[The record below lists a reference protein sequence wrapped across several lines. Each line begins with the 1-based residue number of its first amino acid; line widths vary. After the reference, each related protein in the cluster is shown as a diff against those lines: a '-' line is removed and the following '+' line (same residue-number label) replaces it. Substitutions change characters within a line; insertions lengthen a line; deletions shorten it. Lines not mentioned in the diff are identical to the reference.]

1 MNHQYDAFDLDRNE
15 YTFNQ
20 YIQNVFGYMSLGLLV
35 TSAVSY
41 LCFRSF
47 VDRGLMYHILFSIP
61 YAFIPVLFA
70 ELAISFLMGR
80 YIYKLNKKQL
90 TAMFFLYAILN
101 GLSVSTIFIVYRLS
115 DIFMAFVF
123 ATGFFISMAI
133 IGKTTKLD
141 LTKYRTIFIAGLISL
156 SVLSVI
162 TLFTQYNR
170 LDLVLCW
177 AGLLLFMGL
186 TAYDIQKV
194 RNIYYN
200 YAGEMETGNKL
211 GILGAF
217 ELYLDFINMFMYIL
231 RILSSRRH
239 RD

>member
-1 MNHQYDAFDLDRNE
+1 MNNQYDAFDLDRNE
-15 YTFNQ
+15 YSFSQ
-20 YIQNVFGYMSLGLLV
+20 YIQNVFVYMSLGLLT

-47 VDRGLMYHILFSIP
+47 VGRGMVYKMLVSFP
-61 YAFIPVLFA
+61 YAFIPIVLI
-70 ELAISFLMGR
+70 ELALSYAMGR
-80 YIYKLNKKQL
+80 FIYKLNRMQL
-90 TAMFFLYAILN
+90 FAMFFLYAALN
-101 GLSVSTIFIVYRLS
+101 GLSFSTIFIVYRLS

-123 ATGFFISMAI
+123 ATGFFISMAV
-133 IGKTTKLD
+133 IGKTTRLD

-156 SVLSVI
+156 SIFSI
-162 TLFTQYNR
+162 IALFLRYEK

-177 AGLLLFMGL
+177 TGLLLFMGL

-200 YAGEMETGNKL
+200 YAGDMETASKL

-217 ELYLDFINMFMYIL
+217 ELYLDFINLFMYIL
-231 RILSSRRH
+231 RILSNKRR